1 MRTRPAAPILLAFA
15 LAACADI
22 PAGPAQLT
30 DFDRAFQ
37 RWEAAA
43 PFAYRYRVQVNCF
56 CSEARTRP
64 VSVVVIHGQTVSL
77 LYSDS
82 LTPADTVLFSDV
94 RTMDR
99 LFARLR
105 SILDG
110 GPASFAATYDPG
122 LGFPLTVWADP
133 IAQVADEEVGYL
145 VTDFSTF
152 SPPDSPPAESS
163 GAPRPF

>member
-1 MRTRPAAPILLAFA
+1 MRILPTLRLLLVPA

-22 PAGPAQLT
+22 PTEPAPLH
-30 DFDRAFQ
+30 DFDRALQ

-56 CSEARTRP
+56 CGEERTRP
-64 VSVVVIHGQTVSL
+64 VSVVVVNGQTVSL
-77 LYSDS
+77 LYADS

-105 SILDG
+105 SILDN
-110 GPASFAATYDPG
+110 GPASFTATYDPG
-122 LGFPLTVWADP
+122 LGFPTTVWADP
-133 IAQVADEEVGYL
+133 VAQVVDEEVGYV
-145 VTDFSTF
+145 VTDFHPF
-152 SPPDSPPAESS
+152 MPPDSPPAESS